1 MPRKKTL
8 GRHKREDNEMM
19 RINGTGGEKR
29 AELWKEFVVFATT
42 WRAYTFGDG
51 LLYAMIRSG
60 RTPSWLRADWIQWSR
75 CTLIYVMHYEKET
88 MPSGAS
94 LVYDSLPGRHEKKN
108 YRVVRCPCRYRFSNV
123 KSREFLYFPRSL
135 LPLPLSYFHV
145 VTRIF
150 AFQGPRKRERK
161 GRDLSASS
169 RNDVWVQRRRTDD
182 SISLETVF
190 FPFLSFHL
198 FFLSTRCND
207 FEI

>member
-29 AELWKEFVVFATT
+29 AELWKEFVARATT

-150 AFQGPRKRERK
+150 AFQGPRKEGERFK
-161 GRDLSASS
+161 CILEERRVGATTTHRWLDFSGDCFFPVFIVSS
-169 RNDVWVQRRRTDD
+169 
-182 SISLETVF
+182 F
-190 FPFLSFHL
+190 FPFHALQRFRNL
-198 FFLSTRCND
+198 V
-207 FEI
+207 

>member
-1 MPRKKTL
+1 
-8 GRHKREDNEMM
+8 MM

-29 AELWKEFVVFATT
+29 AELWKEFVVRATT

-123 KSREFLYFPRSL
+123 KSREFPPFAASSPSLLFPRGNAYICFS
-135 LPLPLSYFHV
+135 
-145 VTRIF
+145 R
-150 AFQGPRKRERK
+150 AEKEREEGERFK
-161 GRDLSASS
+161 CILEERRVGATTTHRWLDFSGDCFFPVFIVSS
-169 RNDVWVQRRRTDD
+169 
-182 SISLETVF
+182 F
-190 FPFLSFHL
+190 FPFHALQRFRNL
-198 FFLSTRCND
+198 V
-207 FEI
+207 

>member
-1 MPRKKTL
+1 
-8 GRHKREDNEMM
+8 MM
-19 RINGTGGEKR
+19 RINGTGGERNTRRGEKSS
-29 AELWKEFVVFATT
+29 LSTTTT

-123 KSREFLYFPRSL
+123 KSREFLYFARFPSSL
-135 LPLPLSYFHV
+135 SLFLSYFSYFHV

-150 AFQGPRKRERK
+150 AFQGLWER
-161 GRDLSASS
+161 GR
-169 RNDVWVQRRRTDD
+169 RG
-182 SISLETVF
+182 
-190 FPFLSFHL
+190 
-198 FFLSTRCND
+198 
-207 FEI
+207 EI